1 MADEIRTEEI
11 VETEVVETEDV
22 NENEGLSATEYA
34 VIGGIMAAG
43 VLVFEGGKWV
53 WKKTAGPRG
62 KVAGFCKEHNPFG
75 KKAKKEA
82 EESQDQDHEG
92 SAKKS
97 SKKTKEKKTE
107 TKEKSEEK

>member
-1 MADEIRTEEI
+1 MNEEIRTEEI
-11 VETEVVETEDV
+11 VETEVFDTEDV
-22 NENEGLSATEYA
+22 KETEGLTATEYA

-53 WKKTAGPRG
+53 WKKTAGTRG

-82 EESQDQDHEG
+82 EEQQAPDQEVPKKEA
-92 SAKKS
+92 SKKS
-97 SKKTKEKKTE
+97 KGKKTE
-107 TKEKSEEK
+107 DKEKSEEK